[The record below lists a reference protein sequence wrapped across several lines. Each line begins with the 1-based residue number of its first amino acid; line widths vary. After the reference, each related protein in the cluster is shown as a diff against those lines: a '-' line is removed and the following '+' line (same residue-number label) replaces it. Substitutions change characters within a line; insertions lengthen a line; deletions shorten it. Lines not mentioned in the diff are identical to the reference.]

1 MISRK
6 CWLDYLQNI
15 LVKKGEVRMNN
26 MGKVAVVIGL
36 IVLVG
41 MVLTLKSRKNASQQA
56 DRSSSSPEKQ
66 TSVSIDEKGTRTYS
80 PSVLPRLVDLGAGK
94 CIPCKMMAPILEELK
109 KEYEGKLEV
118 VFLDVWEHPEAGEPY
133 DIKMIPTQIFIAPS
147 GKEQFRHEG
156 FFSKEDILAKWKE
169 LGFDFSADEIEFSR
183 LEPAVVDSRDRDKIC
198 YMCDGD
204 INSRTLVTVK
214 TEKGDVNLCCP
225 HCYFITYTSLLE
237 KEDIDQKVS
246 VTGGESNKEVSAT
259 EAVYLY
265 SMDAKGRPVI
275 RAFVTRADAENEQKK
290 CSGSILDWEA
300 LKSKELAQRCGF
312 CDRAV
317 YPEDSA
323 KVIVEGGMQTW
334 GCCPMCALG
343 VAARTGKDIEVL
355 QKDVL
360 TGEMVHVKT
369 TGGSISLLEP
379 ETAVAW
385 AGKKKTEDGKLAS
398 AGCFKQAFFVNED
411 NLKKWVQENPTA
423 TGMMISIHSAL
434 AAKMKLSPEQI
445 QKACKIGEC
454 APK

>member
-1 MISRK
+1 
-6 CWLDYLQNI
+6 
-15 LVKKGEVRMNN
+15 MNKL
-26 MGKVAVVIGL
+26 GKVAIVIFLCAIVVI
-36 IVLVG
+36 VFA
-41 MVLTLKSRKNASQQA
+41 LKNQKNASQDTVAAPDVPDKQLSSAA
-56 DRSSSSPEKQ
+56 DNEQNQ
-66 TSVSIDEKGTRTYS
+66 TAS
-80 PSVLPRLVDLGAGK
+80 PSALPRLVDLGAGK

-109 KEYEGKLEV
+109 SEYEGRFEV
-118 VFLDVWEHPEAGEPY
+118 VFIDVWENPDEAKKYG
-133 DIKMIPTQIFIAPS
+133 IKIIPTQIFYDAS
-147 GKEQFRHEG
+147 GKELFRHEG
-156 FFSKEDILAKWKE
+156 FFSREDIMGKWKE
-169 LGFDFSADEIEFSR
+169 YGFDFAAKKVEAFSR
-183 LEPAVVDSRDRDKIC
+183 LEPAAPDTRSKDKIC

-204 INSRTLVTVK
+204 INPKTKVTLTTK
-214 TEKGDVNLCCP
+214 KGDVNLCCP
-225 HCYFITYTSLLE
+225 HCYFITYTSLID
-237 KEDIDQKVS
+237 KEGIEQKVS
-246 VTGGESNKEVSAT
+246 VACWKSNQKAAAT

-265 SMDAKGRPVI
+265 GMDTTGRAVI
-275 RAFVTRADAENEQKK
+275 RAFDVRADAESEQKNY
-290 CSGSILDWEA
+290 SGNILDWEG
-300 LKSKELAQRCGF
+300 LKNKELAQRCGF

-360 TGEMVHVKT
+360 TGEMVRVKT

-385 AGKKKTEDGKLAS
+385 AGKKKTADGKLAS

-411 NLKKWVQENPTA
+411 NLKKWVQENPMA
-423 TGMMISIHSAL
+423 TGMMISIDSAL
-434 AAKMKLSPEQI
+434 SAKMKLSPEQI

>member
-1 MISRK
+1 
-6 CWLDYLQNI
+6 
-15 LVKKGEVRMNN
+15 MNKI
-26 MGKVAVVIGL
+26 GKVAVIIGL

-41 MVLTLKSRKNASQQA
+41 MVLTLKNRKNASQQT
-56 DRSSSSPEKQ
+56 DTSSISPEKQ
-66 TSVSIDEKGTRTYS
+66 TKVSTDEKGTGTYS

-94 CIPCKMMAPILEELK
+94 CIPCKMMAPILEKLK
-109 KEYEGKLEV
+109 SEYEGRFEV
-118 VFLDVWEHPEAGEPY
+118 VFIDVWKNPDEAKKYG
-133 DIKMIPTQIFIAPS
+133 IKIIPTQIFYDTS
-147 GKEQFRHEG
+147 GKELFRHEG
-156 FFSKEDILAKWKE
+156 FFSREDIMGKWKE
-169 LGFDFSADEIEFSR
+169 YGFDFEAKKVEVFSR
-183 LEPAVVDSRDRDKIC
+183 LEPAVPDSRDKDEIC

-237 KEDIDQKVS
+237 KEGIDEKVS
-246 VTGGESNKEVSAT
+246 VADWKSNKEVSAT

-265 SMDAKGRPVI
+265 GMDTTGRPVI
-275 RAFVTRADAENEQKK
+275 RSFAARAEAENEQKNH
-290 CSGSILDWEA
+290 SGNILDWEG
-300 LKSKELAQRCGF
+300 LKNKELAQRCGF
-312 CDRAV
+312 CDRVV

-323 KVIVEGGMQTW
+323 KVVVEGGMQTW

-360 TGEMVHVKT
+360 TGEMVRVKT
-369 TGGSISLLEP
+369 TSGVVSLLEP

-423 TGMMISIHSAL
+423 TGMMISIDSAL
-434 AAKMKLSPEQI
+434 AAKMKLSDEQI